1 MPGEA
6 VLAVAAAADCRTG
19 ELEVDTQLHYV
30 HVCTLRKFLPGGVE
44 VCKFTPTSQLG
55 HRKSATWMVHPVAMA
70 VAAGGDGAASVRQL
84 EEKIMNRTK
93 KVALSLGAA
102 AVALCAGLGAT
113 GMASA
118 TTAPPAPNSSSPSAN
133 AAPDGQTPGS
143 GQDKGQG
150 KGQGKGHGLGHG
162 LGHGRGHGQGL
173 RGAQASALAAKL
185 GVDEAKVA
193 DALKNFRQEN
203 RPSGPRSGG
212 QKPDLA
218 AKDAA
223 LAASLAKS
231 LGIDEAKVKAALE
244 ELRAE
249 ARKSRAADLKPR
261 LDQAVADGTLTRAEA
276 DAVMKAVEQGVI
288 GGRH

>member
-1 MPGEA
+1 MLGEA

-44 VCKFTPTSQLG
+44 GCKFTPTSQLG

-133 AAPDGQTPGS
+133 AAPEGQTPGS

-150 KGQGKGHGLGHG
+150 KGRGLGHGLG

-212 QKPDLA
+212 QKPDRA

-249 ARKSRAADLKPR
+249 ARRSRAADLKPR

>member
-1 MPGEA
+1 MLGEA

-19 ELEVDTQLHYV
+19 ELEVDTQLRYV

-44 VCKFTPTSQLG
+44 GCKFTPTSQLG
-55 HRKSATWMVHPVAMA
+55 HRKSATWMVHPVATA
-70 VAAGGDGAASVRQL
+70 VTAGGDGAASVRQL

-150 KGQGKGHGLGHG
+150 KGHGLGHGLG

-173 RGAQASALAAKL
+173 RGAQPSALAAKL

-212 QKPDLA
+212 QKPDRA

-288 GGRH
+288 SGRH